1 LTRPGPAGA
10 RWTWADSHP
19 AAAEAL
25 ESAATADPSPVVR
38 KKASWYIAIDTRSA
52 VDAPGVN
59 LHCGRIHR
67 KKFYVGTEA
76 LLAEANGAQ
85 QTLNEGLRLVTPLI
99 GAGLF
104 ALAGGAV
111 VAEIDA
117 ATFLVAVA
125 ALLALRDDEPK
136 PAPQAADDGGGRMTA
151 GFRFIRRE
159 PVLRSITLAL
169 ALAML
174 AFGFTESAVFSVVT
188 TGLHHRPTFTG
199 VLLAAQGTGV
209 VLAGFVGPWVSVA
222 AITAIQRRTPSDLL
236 GRVAGAFGLSLT
248 APQVASVGLGAALI
262 AVVSYRMLLFAVA
275 VVAVVAA
282 LAVAYLL
289 SRPETR
295 HKAASEG
302 PPGWHAPAA
311 PG

>member
-1 LTRPGPAGA
+1 
-10 RWTWADSHP
+10 
-19 AAAEAL
+19 
-25 ESAATADPSPVVR
+25 
-38 KKASWYIAIDTRSA
+38 
-52 VDAPGVN
+52 
-59 LHCGRIHR
+59 
-67 KKFYVGTEA
+67 
-76 LLAEANGAQ
+76 
-85 QTLNEGLRLVTPLI
+85 
-99 GAGLF
+99 
-104 ALAGGAV
+104 V

-125 ALLALRDDEPK
+125 ALLALRVDEPK
-136 PAPQAADDGGGRMTA
+136 PAPQAAGDGGGRMMA

-199 VLLAAQGTGV
+199 VLLAAQGTGAVVAGLVAAPILRRMPEGMLTALALSCAAAAVLLLTLPSVVLVFVGV

-222 AITAIQRRTPSDLL
+222 AITAIQRRTPSGLL

-262 AVVSYRMLLFAVA
+262 AVVDYRVLLFA
-275 VVAVVAA
+275 VAVVAA

-295 HKAASEG
+295 HTTASG
-302 PPGWHAPAA
+302 TPPGWQAPAA